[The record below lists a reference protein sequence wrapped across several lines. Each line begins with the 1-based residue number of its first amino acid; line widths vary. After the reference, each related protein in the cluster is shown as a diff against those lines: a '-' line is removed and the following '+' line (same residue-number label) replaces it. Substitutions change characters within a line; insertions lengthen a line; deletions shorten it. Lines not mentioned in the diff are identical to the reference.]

1 MGKVYKLEKEYITGV
16 RPKPINPVT
25 QEEYDDPRVCLHI
38 MAATSL
44 DPEVKR
50 LVEVEPWNAL
60 PGNPVVAPVRKKA
73 KPLSYGL
80 IYLAG
85 ANTISGQI
93 GSSVEDA
100 QVAIDKYFSY
110 PDGFYGLNQWLQ
122 STALVGSEL
131 RWIRL
136 ITGELIYIQE
146 SNSKGIS
153 DGNSSARRSCNSSV
167 QGIAATQSKLA
178 LIKAHAAFKELDK
191 KHEHLLNGRVAELI
205 AIVHKFMV
213 DFKVLKL
220 LEQLQTN

>member
-16 RPKPINPVT
+16 RPKPINPIT
-25 QEEYDDPRVCLHI
+25 GKEYNNPQVDLHI

-60 PGNPVVAPVRKKA
+60 ADNPIIAPVRKKA

-85 ANTISGQI
+85 ANTIGGQI
-93 GSSVEDA
+93 GSSVEEA
-100 QVAIDKYFSY
+100 QEAIDKYFSY

-153 DGNSSARRSCNSSV
+153 DGNSSARRACNSSI
-167 QGIAATQSKLA
+167 QGLASTQSKLA
-178 LIKAHAAFKELDK
+178 LIKAHAAFKALDK
-191 KHEHLLNGRVAELI
+191 KYERLLNGRVAELI
-205 AIVHKFMV
+205 AIVH
-213 DFKVLKL
+213 
-220 LEQLQTN
+220 